1 MDGAGRFS
9 QCAAYPFLKDIP
21 ARCNQCLGRN
31 NALLRGRIPCY
42 EKTWRRPEKARG
54 MFWGRRFSAA
64 AARNLYIPIKLY
76 GIAIPTRTGCVMA
89 PSGFRLRRS
98 DPRLCGKSRAHAGG
112 AVKESDDCADQGSVP
127 RPYGKCFGFTSGV
140 PAGSLQSP
148 PVRKVPGGRQ
158 AQGAEALGGR
168 GRPPVFLPQSC
179 GIA

>member
-1 MDGAGRFS
+1 MEKAGKGAGDVLGPPFFGGS
-9 QCAAYPFLKDIP
+9 GPESVYPYKIIWDRDP
-21 ARCNQCLGRN
+21 
-31 NALLRGRIPCY
+31 P
-42 EKTWRRPEKARG
+42 
-54 MFWGRRFSAA
+54 
-64 AARNLYIPIKLY
+64 
-76 GIAIPTRTGCVMA
+76 RTGCVMA

-148 PVRKVPGGRQ
+148 PVRKVPGGRR